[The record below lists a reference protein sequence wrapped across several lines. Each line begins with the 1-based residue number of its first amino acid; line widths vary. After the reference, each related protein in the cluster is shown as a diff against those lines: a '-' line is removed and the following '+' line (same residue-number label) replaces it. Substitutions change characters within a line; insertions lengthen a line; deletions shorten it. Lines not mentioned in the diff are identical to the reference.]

1 VLTDNGAIYTA
12 KYRGGKVALEI
23 ELERLGVIFKHSSPN
38 HPQTCGKVERF
49 HQSLKKYLAKQ
60 KAAKTLAELQ
70 AQIER
75 FVVYYN
81 AERPHRSLGRRT
93 PQQVY
98 DAKVKAHPGIEVSGG
113 HYRIRRDKVD
123 DAGSVTVRYQS
134 KLFHIGMGRRF
145 KGQSVTL
152 LIADEDI
159 RVLDRKGNLLRQLTL
174 DPTRNYQPQ
183 SQGWVSTM
191 S

>member
-1 VLTDNGAIYTA
+1 
-12 KYRGGKVALEI
+12 
-23 ELERLGVIFKHSSPN
+23 
-38 HPQTCGKVERF
+38 
-49 HQSLKKYLAKQ
+49 
-60 KAAKTLAELQ
+60 
-70 AQIER
+70 
-75 FVVYYN
+75 
-81 AERPHRSLGRRT
+81 
-93 PQQVY
+93 
-98 DAKVKAHPGIEVSGG
+98 VSGG

-159 RVLDRKGNLLRQLTL
+159 RVLERKGNLLRQLTL